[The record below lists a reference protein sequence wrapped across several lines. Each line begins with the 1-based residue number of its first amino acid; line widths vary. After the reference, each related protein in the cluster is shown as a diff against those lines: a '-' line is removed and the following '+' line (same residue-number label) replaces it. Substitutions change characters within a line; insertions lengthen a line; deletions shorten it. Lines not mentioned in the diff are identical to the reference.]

1 MTISES
7 YGLLCTFDYMLSAFR
22 VCDKR
27 VNESA
32 GSRKNSKLKSFPP
45 RTRQRE
51 EKSFL
56 PIFHSQLTVR
66 ELQLTL
72 DIRRERISF
81 SSREWFILRKK
92 KPKVK
97 NHEVD
102 WIDLVVRDQRLVHG
116 DSAKLLWK
124 FLVQRSTTRWMSKQW
139 RKVDAIL
146 SYSES

>member
-7 YGLLCTFDYMLSAFR
+7 YGLLCTFDYMLFAFR

-81 SSREWFILRKK
+81 SSREWFIWRRKNLK
-92 KPKVK
+92 WKIMKSIELILLFAISALCTVTAQ
-97 NHEVD
+97 NYCENSLCSGRQHVGCRNSG
-102 WIDLVVRDQRLVHG
+102 VRLMP
-116 DSAKLLWK
+116 
-124 FLVQRSTTRWMSKQW
+124 F
-139 RKVDAIL
+139 
-146 SYSES
+146 